1 MASNRPQI
9 GVMFRR
15 EQDPATLADE
25 ARRAEALG
33 FDQMWIVEDCFYMGG
48 ISQAAIALTATTS
61 ITVGIGINPGVAH
74 NPAILAMEYA
84 TLARAFPGR
93 LIGGIGHG
101 VAEWMEQIGVKPK
114 SPLKSIEEITTA
126 VMQLLRGETV
136 TVDGE
141 YVKLTDVVLDPP
153 PAVVPPVLLGV
164 RAQKSVALAGRIA
177 DGVLL
182 AEGSAPGYVTWAR
195 DLMNGQRSTPAYV
208 GVYTNC
214 LVDDDDPAAAFDTMR
229 RFVAGQV
236 GNELSPATA
245 VLDYANELQTLID
258 RGGPDALYA
267 DMPEAWVR
275 DLAVTGSSDEGR
287 ATIDRLGESG
297 ADSVILVPIDE
308 GRDWANWITTA
319 AGVLNR

>member
-1 MASNRPQI
+1 MTTQPQI

-33 FDQMWIVEDCFYMGG
+33 FDQFWIVEDCFYMGG

-101 VAEWMEQIGVKPK
+101 VAEWMEQIGEKPA
-114 SPLKSIEEITTA
+114 SPMKSIEEITSA
-126 VMQLLRGETV
+126 VMMLLRGENV
-136 TVDGE
+136 TVAGE
-141 YVKLTDVVLDPP
+141 YVNLTNVVLDPP

-164 RAQKSVALAGRIA
+164 RAPKSVALAGRIA

-182 AEGSAPGYVTWAR
+182 AEGSAPGYISWAR
-195 DLMNGQRSTPAYV
+195 DLMNTQRTTPAHI

-214 LVDDDDPAAAFDTMR
+214 LVDDADPVGVLDTMR

-245 VLDYANELQTLID
+245 VLDYAADLQVLID
-258 RGGPDALYA
+258 KGGPDALYA
-267 DMPEAWVR
+267 DMPDQWVR
-275 DLAVTGSSDEGR
+275 DLAVTGSAADGR
-287 ATIDRLGESG
+287 ATIDLLAEAG
-297 ADSVILVPIDE
+297 ADSIILVPIDN